1 MKMIL
6 QYLRTHRRSVVLF
19 SVCAVILTALYILF
33 DVEERL
39 IAYGYVVCI
48 AVGLALSVGD
58 FFRYWDKHERLQ
70 LLEAEAIDTLDHL
83 PQAQDLMEEDYQRI
97 ISALFAN
104 KQQLAYQMQHRFEDM
119 EGYYTTWVHQIKTP
133 IAAMRLILQT
143 EFAGSSAGAGVMP
156 DVPDDAA
163 ETRARAAAET
173 EALRRELTEELFKI
187 EQYVEMVLCYLK
199 LEEQGTDYVLRRCDL
214 DEILRQAVHK
224 YAGPFIRSKN
234 RLIFEETHAQVLTDE
249 KWLSFVIEQLL
260 SNAIKYTRGGEIR
273 IAMQEPGVLT
283 IADSGIGIAPEDLPR
298 IFEKGFTGYNG
309 RSDKKSSGIGL
320 YLCRRIAEN
329 LGCEISA
336 ASAVG
341 IGTTVSLRFGSE
353 ACKNVRYE

>member
-19 SVCAVILTALYILF
+19 SVCTVILTALYILF

-58 FFRYWDKHERLQ
+58 FFRYRDKHERLQ

-119 EGYYTTWVHQIKTP
+119 EDYYTTWVHQIKTP

-143 EFAGSSAGAGVMP
+143 EFAGSAAKRYETGEETGALP
-156 DVPDDAA
+156 PA
-163 ETRARAAAET
+163 EADG
-173 EALRRELTEELFKI
+173 LRRELEDELFKI

-199 LEEQGTDYVLRRCDL
+199 LDEQGTDYVLRRCDL
-214 DEILRQAVHK
+214 DEILRQAVRK
-224 YAGPFIRSKN
+224 YAGQFIRSKN

-309 RSDKKSSGIGL
+309 RSNKKSSGIGL

>member
-58 FFRYWDKHERLQ
+58 FFKYKDKHACLR
-70 LLEAEAIDTLDHL
+70 HYL
-83 PQAQDLMEEDYQRI
+83 PLAQDLMEEDYQRMI
-97 ISALFAN
+97 TALFED
-104 KQQLAYQMQHRFEDM
+104 KQQLAYQMRHRMEDM
-119 EGYYTTWVHQIKTP
+119 EDYYTTWVHQIKTP
-133 IAAMRLILQT
+133 ISAMRLILQT
-143 EFAGSSAGAGVMP
+143 EFAGSAAKRTGTGEEAGALP
-156 DVPDDAA
+156 PA
-163 ETRARAAAET
+163 EADG
-173 EALRRELTEELFKI
+173 LRRELEDELFKI

-199 LEEQGTDYVLRRCDL
+199 LDEQGTDYVLRRCNL
-214 DEILRQAVHK
+214 DEILRQAVRK
-224 YAGPFIRSKN
+224 YAGQFIRSKN
-234 RLIFEETHAQVLTDE
+234 KLLLEETRLEVLTDE

-260 SNAIKYTRGGEIR
+260 SNAIKYTRGGEIH
-273 IAMQEPGVLT
+273 IALRQPDTLLIT
-283 IADSGIGIAPEDLPR
+283 DTGIGIAPEDLPR

-309 RSDKKSSGIGL
+309 RSDKKSTGIGL

-336 ASAVG
+336 TSTVG
-341 IGTTVSLRFGSE
+341 IGTTVSLRFVSE

>member
-6 QYLRTHRRSVVLF
+6 QYLRTHRKSVVLF

-33 DVEERL
+33 DVNGRL

-58 FFRYWDKHERLQ
+58 FLRYRDRHERLQ
-70 LLEAEAIDTLDHL
+70 LLAEEATDTLDHL

-97 ISALFAN
+97 ISALFED
-104 KQQLAYQMQHRFEDM
+104 KQQLAYHMQHRFEDM
-119 EGYYTTWVHQIKTP
+119 EDYYTTWVHQIKTP

-143 EFAGSSAGAGVMP
+143 EFTSCGTGAEELP

-163 ETRARAAAET
+163 EMQARAAAET
-173 EALRRELTEELFKI
+173 EELRRELTEELFKI
-187 EQYVEMVLCYLK
+187 EQYVDMVLCYLK
-199 LEEQGTDYVLRRCDL
+199 LDEHGTDYVLRRHDL
-214 DEILRQAVHK
+214 DDLIRQAVRK
-224 YAGPFIRSKN
+224 YAGQFIRSKN
-234 RLIFEETHAQVLTDE
+234 RLLFEETHAQVLTDE
-249 KWLSFVIEQLL
+249 KWLCFVIEQLL
-260 SNAIKYTRGGEIR
+260 SNALKYTHGGEIR

-283 IADSGIGIAPEDLPR
+283 IADTGIGIAPEDLPR

-309 RSDKKSSGIGL
+309 RKYKKSTGIGL

-329 LGCEISA
+329 LGCSIVAE
-336 ASAVG
+336 SAVG
-341 IGTTVSLRFGSE
+341 VGTTVRLTFAE
-353 ACKNVRYE
+353 DAFKNVRYE

>member
-6 QYLRTHRRSVVLF
+6 QYLRTHRKSVVLF
-19 SVCAVILTALYILF
+19 SVCAVILTVLYILF
-33 DVEERL
+33 DVEERI

-58 FFRYWDKHERLQ
+58 FFRYRDKHERLQ

-119 EGYYTTWVHQIKTP
+119 EDYYTTWVHQIKTP

-143 EFAGSSAGAGVMP
+143 EFAGSAAKRYETGEETGALP
-156 DVPDDAA
+156 PA
-163 ETRARAAAET
+163 EADG
-173 EALRRELTEELFKI
+173 LRRELEDELFKI

-214 DEILRQAVHK
+214 DEILRQAVRK
-224 YAGPFIRSKN
+224 YAGQFIRSKN

-336 ASAVG
+336 ASTVG

>member
-1 MKMIL
+1 MIL
-6 QYLRTHRRSVVLF
+6 QFLRTHRSCVVLF
-19 SVCAVILTALYILF
+19 SVCAVILTARYILF

-58 FFRYWDKHERLQ
+58 FFRYRDKHERLQ

-119 EGYYTTWVHQIKTP
+119 EDYYTTWVHQIKTP

-143 EFAGSSAGAGVMP
+143 EFAGSSAGAGMTP

-163 ETRARAAAET
+163 ETRVRAAAET

-214 DEILRQAVHK
+214 DEILRQAVRK
-224 YAGPFIRSKN
+224 YAGQFIRSKN

-309 RSDKKSSGIGL
+309 RGDQTASGLGL
-320 YLCRRIAEN
+320 YLCRRVCAKLGHTITAESTPDHGTAIRIG
-329 LGCEISA
+329 LDQQ
-336 ASAVG
+336 AV
-341 IGTTVSLRFGSE
+341 TE
-353 ACKNVRYE
+353 

>member
-6 QYLRTHRRSVVLF
+6 QYLRTHRKSVVLF

-58 FFRYWDKHERLQ
+58 FFRYRDKHERLQ

-119 EGYYTTWVHQIKTP
+119 EDYYTTWV
-133 IAAMRLILQT
+133 
-143 EFAGSSAGAGVMP
+143 
-156 DVPDDAA
+156 
-163 ETRARAAAET
+163 
-173 EALRRELTEELFKI
+173 RRELTAERFKI
-187 EQYVEMVLCYLK
+187 EQAVEWVLCDLK
-199 LEEQGTDYVLRRCDL
+199 LEEQGTEYVLRRCDL
-214 DEILRQAVHK
+214 DEILRQAVRK

>member
-1 MKMIL
+1 MKMMF
-6 QYLRTHRRSVVLF
+6 QYLRSHRKSVALF
-19 SVCAVILTALYILF
+19 SVCAVILTVLYILF
-33 DVEERL
+33 DVNIRL
-39 IAYGYVVCI
+39 IAYGWLVCS
-48 AVGLALSVGD
+48 AVGLVLSVGD
-58 FFRYWDKHERLQ
+58 FFRYRDKHERLQ
-70 LLEAEAIDTLDHL
+70 LLEAEATDTLDHL

-119 EGYYTTWVHQIKTP
+119 EDYYTTWVHQIKTP
-133 IAAMRLILQT
+133 ISAMRLILQT
-143 EFAGSSAGAGVMP
+143 EFAGSAAKRTETGALP
-156 DVPDDAA
+156 PA
-163 ETRARAAAET
+163 EADG
-173 EALRRELTEELFKI
+173 LRRELEDELFKI

-199 LEEQGTDYVLRRCDL
+199 LDEQGTDYVLRRCNL
-214 DEILRQAVHK
+214 DEILRQAVRK
-224 YAGPFIRSKN
+224 YAGQFIRSKN
-234 RLIFEETHAQVLTDE
+234 KLLLEETRLEVLTDE

-260 SNAIKYTRGGEIR
+260 SNAIKYTRGGEIH
-273 IAMQEPGVLT
+273 IALRQPDTLT
-283 IADSGIGIAPEDLPR
+283 ITDTGIGIAPEDLPR

-309 RSDKKSSGIGL
+309 RSDKKSTGIGL

-336 ASAVG
+336 TSTVG

>member
-58 FFRYWDKHERLQ
+58 FFRYRDKHERLQ

-119 EGYYTTWVHQIKTP
+119 EDYYTTWVHQIKTP

-199 LEEQGTDYVLRRCDL
+199 LEEQGTDYVLRRCNL
-214 DEILRQAVHK
+214 DEILRQAVRK
-224 YAGPFIRSKN
+224 YAGQFIRSKN
-234 RLIFEETHAQVLTDE
+234 KLLLEETRLEVLTDE

-260 SNAIKYTRGGEIR
+260 SNAIKYTRGGEIH
-273 IAMQEPGVLT
+273 IALRQPDTLT
-283 IADSGIGIAPEDLPR
+283 ITDTGIGIAPEDLPR

-309 RSDKKSSGIGL
+309 RSDKKSTGIGL

-336 ASAVG
+336 TSTVG
-341 IGTTVSLRFGSE
+341 IGTTVSLRFVSE